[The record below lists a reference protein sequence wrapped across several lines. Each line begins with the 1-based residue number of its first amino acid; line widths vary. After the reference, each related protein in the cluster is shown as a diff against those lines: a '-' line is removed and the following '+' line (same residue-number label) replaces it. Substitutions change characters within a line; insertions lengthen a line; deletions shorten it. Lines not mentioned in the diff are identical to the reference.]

1 MYLQIT
7 EIFKSIQGE
16 STMAGVPC
24 AFIRLTGCNLRCSYC
39 DTTYAYD
46 GGESFS
52 IDEVLSRIE
61 GYGCRLV
68 EITGGEPLLQDA
80 VYPLLN
86 ALLKNGK
93 DVLIE
98 TNGSIDIQRIKGLN
112 GSGVN
117 GIKIIMDVKCPESG
131 MSEKMNWGNLN
142 MLTRNDEIKFVIC
155 NEDDYQWSKEIM
167 EKYSLADRCPVLMS
181 PAHDRL
187 TAEKLSEWILRDNLN
202 VRLNLQLHKYIWC
215 AGMKGV

>member
-1 MYLQIT
+1 MHLQIT

-24 AFIRLTGCNLRCSYC
+24 VFIRLAGCNLRCSYC

-46 GGESFS
+46 GGERFS
-52 IDEVLSRIE
+52 IDEVLSGIE
-61 GYGCRLV
+61 GYRCRLV

-98 TNGSIDIQRIKGLN
+98 TNGSINIERVKGQ
-112 GSGVN
+112 GSG
-117 GIKIIMDVKCPESG
+117 
-131 MSEKMNWGNLN
+131 
-142 MLTRNDEIKFVIC
+142 
-155 NEDDYQWSKEIM
+155 
-167 EKYSLADRCPVLMS
+167 
-181 PAHDRL
+181 
-187 TAEKLSEWILRDNLN
+187 
-202 VRLNLQLHKYIWC
+202 
-215 AGMKGV
+215 

>member
-1 MYLQIT
+1 MHLQIT

-39 DTTYAYD
+39 DTTYGYD

-61 GYGCRLV
+61 GYRCRLV

-98 TNGSIDIQRIKGLN
+98 TNGSINIEKVKGQ
-112 GSGVN
+112 GSRV
-117 GIKIIMDVKCPESG
+117 KVIMDVKCPESG

-142 MLTRNDEIKFVIC
+142 VLTRNDEIKFVIC

-181 PAHDRL
+181 PAYDRL

-202 VRLNLQLHKYIWC
+202 VRLNLQIHKYIW
-215 AGMKGV
+215 GERVRGV

>member
-1 MYLQIT
+1 
-7 EIFKSIQGE
+7 
-16 STMAGVPC
+16 MAGVPC
-24 AFIRLTGCNLRCSYC
+24 VFIRLAGCNLRCSYC

-46 GGESFS
+46 GGERFS
-52 IDEVLSRIE
+52 IDEVLSGIE
-61 GYGCRLV
+61 GYRCRLV

-98 TNGSIDIQRIKGLN
+98 TNGSINIERVKGQ
-112 GSGVN
+112 GSRVRV
-117 GIKIIMDVKCPESG
+117 IMDVKCPESG
-131 MSEKMNWGNLN
+131 MSEKMNWENLN
-142 MLTRNDEIKFVIC
+142 VLTRNDEIKFVIC
-155 NEDDYQWSKEIM
+155 NEDDYEWSKGII

-181 PAHDRL
+181 PAYDRL
-187 TAEKLSEWILRDNLN
+187 TAGKLSEWILKDNFN